1 MSKTKKHNTDKIE
14 KIITSEI
21 IGDLEDIVIF
31 QNTDGSYEL
40 FNTYMIEKKSE
51 KEYYVSMK
59 KTYTEHTFYSIK
71 NAVTWCIFDK
81 RNRIV
86 EANKILLLDHRLGGL
101 DTDILLHTKIF
112 KNSKN
117 SEDKLI
123 FLAKLNEDKLK
134 KKTVTDELY
143 GYINDS
149 KQWQTK
155 RFDRKPEH

>member
-1 MSKTKKHNTDKIE
+1 
-14 KIITSEI
+14 
-21 IGDLEDIVIF
+21 
-31 QNTDGSYEL
+31 
-40 FNTYMIEKKSE
+40 
-51 KEYYVSMK
+51 
-59 KTYTEHTFYSIK
+59 
-71 NAVTWCIFDK
+71 
-81 RNRIV
+81 
-86 EANKILLLDHRLGGL
+86 
-101 DTDILLHTKIF
+101 LHTKIF